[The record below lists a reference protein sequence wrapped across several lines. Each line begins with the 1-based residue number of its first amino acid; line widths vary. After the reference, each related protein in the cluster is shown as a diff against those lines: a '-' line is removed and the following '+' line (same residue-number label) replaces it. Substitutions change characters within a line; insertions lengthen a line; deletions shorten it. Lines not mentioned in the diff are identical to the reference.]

1 MSEPGSDDVSA
12 IKQQAKAVTQAPV
25 PENRGN
31 PWQVDA
37 AVVTEIRDET
47 PGVATFQFAWVDKNV
62 TSRVA
67 AQPGQFNMLYMPG
80 LGEVAISVSDS
91 QIRADQ
97 VVHTIREVG
106 NVTGAMFRLAV
117 GDTIGVRGPFGSAWP
132 LDHCV
137 GHDVVLVC
145 GGIGLAPMR
154 TLVNELIR
162 RRDQYGELNLLIGAR
177 TPLDLLYQ
185 SEYPQWNSRGIN
197 VHTTVDRAT
206 ATWSGNIGVVILL
219 LERLKLRDPA
229 QTLLMTCGPEVMM
242 KYTIQ
247 TAISRGLTY
256 DHIWLSL
263 ERNMNCAVGT
273 CGHCQFGPHFLCKDG
288 PVLRFDQVQALME
301 VTDL

>member
-1 MSEPGSDDVSA
+1 MSEPGADDVSA
-12 IKQQAKAVTQAPV
+12 INRQAKAVTQVRV
-25 PENRGN
+25 PGNCGN

-47 PGVATFQFAWVDKNV
+47 PGVATFRFAWADNNV

-80 LGEVAISVSDS
+80 VGEVAISVSDD

-132 LDHCV
+132 LDQCA

-154 TLVNELIR
+154 TLVHELVR
-162 RRDQYGELNLLIGAR
+162 RRDQFGEVDLLIGAR
-177 TPLDLLYQ
+177 TPSDLLYQ
-185 SEYPQWNSRGIN
+185 DEYSQWNSQGIH

-206 ATWSGNIGVVILL
+206 AIWSGNIGVVILL

-247 TAISRGLTY
+247 TGISRGLTN

-288 PVLRFDQVQALME
+288 PVLRFDQVHSLME

>member
-1 MSEPGSDDVSA
+1 MNEPGADDVSA
-12 IKQQAKAVTQAPV
+12 IKRQAKAVPQTPV
-25 PENRGN
+25 TAIRND
-31 PWQVDA
+31 PWQIDA
-37 AVVTEIRDET
+37 ARLTEIREET
-47 PGVATFQFAWVDKNV
+47 PGVATFRFAWVDNHV

-67 AQPGQFNMLYMPG
+67 AQPGQFNMLYLPG
-80 LGEVAISVSDS
+80 VGEVAISVSDS
-91 QIRADQ
+91 QIRSDQ

-132 LDHCV
+132 LDDCV

-154 TLVNELIR
+154 TLVHELIR
-162 RRDQYGELNLLIGAR
+162 RRNQFGELNLLIGAR
-177 TPLDLLYQ
+177 TPSDLLYQ
-185 SEYPQWNSRGIN
+185 DEYSQWNSQGIH
-197 VHTTVDRAT
+197 VHTTVDRAST
-206 ATWSGNIGVVILL
+206 MWTGNIGVVILL

-242 KYTIQ
+242 MYTIQ
-247 TAISRGLTY
+247 TAISRGLTR

-263 ERNMNCAVGT
+263 ERHMNCAVGT

-288 PVLRFDQVQALME
+288 PVLRFDQVHSLME

>member
-1 MSEPGSDDVSA
+1 MAVPPTRFPQVPA
-12 IKQQAKAVTQAPV
+12 IQ
-25 PENRGN
+25 RN

-47 PGVATFQFAWVDKNV
+47 PGVATFRFAWGDADVRQRSNP
-62 TSRVA
+62 TA

-80 LGEVAISVSDS
+80 VGEVAISVSDD
-91 QIRADQ
+91 QIRSDQ
-97 VVHTIREVG
+97 IVHTIREVG

-132 LDHCV
+132 LEHCV
-137 GHDVVLVC
+137 GRDVVLVC

-162 RRDQYGELNLLIGAR
+162 HRDQYGEVHLLIGAR
-177 TPLDLLYQ
+177 TPSDLLYQ
-185 SEYPQWNSRGIN
+185 NEYTQWHSRGIE
-197 VHTTVDRAT
+197 VHTTVDRA
-206 ATWSGNIGVVILL
+206 AETWTGNIGVVILL
-219 LERLKLRDPA
+219 LERLKLRNPA

-242 KYTIQ
+242 MYSIQ
-247 TAISRGLTY
+247 TAISRGLTR
-256 DHIWLSL
+256 DNIWLSL

-273 CGHCQFGPHFLCKDG
+273 CGHCQFGPHFLCKGG
-288 PVLRFDQVQALME
+288 PVLRFDRVQSLME